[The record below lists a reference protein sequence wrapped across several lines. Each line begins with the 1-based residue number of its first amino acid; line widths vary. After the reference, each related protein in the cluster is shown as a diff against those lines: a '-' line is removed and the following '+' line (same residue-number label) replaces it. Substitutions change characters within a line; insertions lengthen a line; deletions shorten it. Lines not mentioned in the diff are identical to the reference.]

1 LPRRLLQVAMQWPAR
16 RSQGCEVRASSPFW
30 TPPAVSGSR
39 QFRQKP
45 PATRAA
51 TLPASV

>member
-30 TPPAVSGSR
+30 TPPAFAGSR
-39 QFRQKP
+39 QFRQK
-45 PATRAA
+45 
-51 TLPASV
+51 LPAARPAALRSSV